1 MDRRFDDSTG
11 TKYKLLTEIAEYSQQ
26 AILARLLG
34 SRDPQKDA
42 EQLTAAIGAFGVIKA
57 GLSMD
62 DEPAIEE
69 MTQWIKKERNYH
81 KAEFFPGRP
90 PSEAAKQV

>member
-1 MDRRFDDSTG
+1 MDRRFEDSTG
-11 TKYKLLTEIAEYSQQ
+11 TKSKLLTEIAEYSQQ

-57 GLSMD
+57 GLSLN

-69 MTQWIKKERNYH
+69 MTQWIKNYH
-81 KAEFFPGRP
+81 KAEFFPGRT
-90 PSEAAKQV
+90 PSEAAEQV